1 MEAGLER
8 YGHIVVK
15 IHERGQKQLK
25 KVWQNQ
31 IFMWKLLFKTC
42 PGYMIYFLYD
52 GFRYQGIIFLEHVL
66 GIRYVL
72 HCAEY
77 HEPFW
82 KALLFI
88 GVILIINM
96 IQIVPDGF
104 FIHGWSYQAKP
115 KLYKALKEKMYEKA
129 SQIDLSCYD
138 DPKYY
143 NDFVLAVAEAE
154 SSIDRFLAMC
164 NMIVQGLTII
174 FTTGVFYLM
183 TDAAGILF
191 VLASFILRFLVAKVL
206 NKLNYDVRM
215 KVNPLERK
223 RNYVSRVFYLN
234 DYAKELRLHPKVG
247 DALEAEFMEANDG
260 IVKEQ
265 KKVGFKRSLL
275 GFTRDYAVGDFIMDG
290 LYITY
295 LVFQAAVL
303 HTIDYSNAVVLFNRT
318 GSLRRGMANMADIF
332 PKAQENSLYI
342 DKIRAFL
349 DYDPKIKTDEGELVP
364 AGNAELKL
372 DRVSFCYNADMG
384 NTLNGISLK
393 VRPGER
399 IAIVG
404 YNGAGKTTL
413 IKLLMRLYD
422 PTSGSITYH
431 GQDIRTFR
439 PGDYR
444 HRIGVVFQDYQMYA
458 ASLEENVVMA
468 APESG
473 EDRAE
478 YTALK
483 KDVHDEKLNL
493 MDPGEN
499 DNKCGR
505 KDKNRADS
513 QDSSTGEGSKYGSI
527 DCTTAEETDGS
538 VKRQLVRNRVTS
550 ALERAGFGDRLKT
563 LPQGL
568 DTQVTAEF
576 DKEGVNFSGGESQ
589 KIAIS
594 RAFYKDADILVMD
607 EPSSALDPIAEYE
620 LNKAMESAAQGKT
633 VFYISHRLST
643 TRDADRIIMLE
654 NGRIAEEGTHES
666 LLARNGKYAEM
677 WRVQAGRY
685 EAS

>member
-1 MEAGLER
+1 M
-8 YGHIVVK
+8 
-15 IHERGQKQLK
+15 K

-31 IFMWKLLFKTC
+31 LFLWNLCFKTC

-77 HEPFW
+77 QEPFW
-82 KALLFI
+82 KALLVI
-88 GVILIINM
+88 GLILIVNM

-104 FIHGWSYQAKP
+104 FIHGWSYRSKP

-129 SQIDLSCYD
+129 AQIDLSCYD

-164 NMIVQGLTII
+164 NMIMQGLTII
-174 FTTGVFYLM
+174 FTTGVFYLL

-191 VLASFILRFLVAKVL
+191 VFASFVLRFLVSKVL
-206 NKLNYDVRM
+206 NKLNYAVRL

-247 DALEAEFMEANDG
+247 DALEKEFQETNDEI
-260 IVKEQ
+260 IVEQ
-265 KKVGFKRSLL
+265 RKVGLKRTMLN
-275 GFTRDYAVGDFIMDG
+275 FTRDFVVGDFIMDG

-303 HTIDYSNAVVLFNRT
+303 HSIDYSNAVVLFNRT

-332 PKAQENSLYI
+332 PKAQENSLYV

-349 DYDPKIKTDEGELVP
+349 DYEPKMKAMEGEAVP
-364 AGNAELKL
+364 AGNSELSL
-372 DRVSFCYNADMG
+372 EHVSFRYQGEMED
-384 NTLNGISLK
+384 TLKDISMK
-393 VRPGER
+393 VKPGEKV
-399 IAIVG
+399 AIVG

-422 PTSGSITYH
+422 PTSGRICYH
-431 GQDIRTFR
+431 GQDVKTYK
-439 PGDYR
+439 PYDYR
-444 HRIGVVFQDYQMYA
+444 HRIGVVFQDYQMYG
-458 ASLEENVVMA
+458 ASLRENVVMRSLEGAQEELETSAVQGAQKELETSAVQGAQEKQNGLASRA
-468 APESG
+468 AG
-473 EDRAE
+473 
-478 YTALK
+478 
-483 KDVHDEKLNL
+483 
-493 MDPGEN
+493 G
-499 DNKCGR
+499 
-505 KDKNRADS
+505 DS
-513 QDSSTGEGSKYGSI
+513 QIEKQ
-527 DCTTAEETDGS
+527 
-538 VKRQLVRNRVTS
+538 VVS
-550 ALERAGFGDRLKT
+550 ALERAGFGERLKS
-563 LPQGL
+563 LPKGL

-594 RAFYKDADILVMD
+594 RAFYKDADILIMD

-620 LNKAMESAAQGKT
+620 LNKAMESAAKGKT

-643 TRDADRIIMLE
+643 TRDADRIILLE
-654 NGRIAEEGTHES
+654 KGRIAEEGTHES
-666 LLARNGKYAEM
+666 LLAMNGRYAQM